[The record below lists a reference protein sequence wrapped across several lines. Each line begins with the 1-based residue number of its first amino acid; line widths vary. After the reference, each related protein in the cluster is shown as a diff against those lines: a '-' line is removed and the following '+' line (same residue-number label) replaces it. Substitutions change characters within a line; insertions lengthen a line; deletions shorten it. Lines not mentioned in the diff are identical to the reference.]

1 VKRRAFLLGTVA
13 ATAAAATSAQPSA
26 GKLDAALLYE
36 QLSKEGRG
44 FAMQP
49 LAGPRQPVY
58 VLFDPQCRYCM
69 QLWHNALPLA
79 QRVMFVWIPV
89 GLLNERSEWQAAAIV
104 AAADPRA
111 TMERHETAFTGG
123 GLDVAQHKIDS
134 ADLDSIRANT
144 RIFRRGGGTAVPV
157 TVFKDRSGRPSAFAG
172 VLAADDL
179 RRLLGAD

>member
-1 VKRRAFLLGTVA
+1 MKRREFLLTAVA
-13 ATAAAATSAQPSA
+13 AGLGAAALAQPPGNA
-26 GKLDAALLYE
+26 LDATLLYE

-69 QLWHNALPLA
+69 QLWRNALPLA
-79 QRVMFVWIPV
+79 ARVLFEWIPV
-89 GLLNERSEWQAAAIV
+89 GLLNERSEWQAAVIV

-111 TMERHETAFTGG
+111 TMEQHEAAFAAG
-123 GLDVAQHKIDS
+123 GLDVAQFKIDG

-144 RIFRRGGGTAVPV
+144 RIFRRGGGSAVPV
-157 TVFKDRSGRPSAFAG
+157 TVFKDRSGQATAFAG
-172 VLAADDL
+172 VLATEDL
-179 RRLLGAD
+179 RRLLG